1 MDIQDKF
8 GALVDIQ
15 DKFGALVDTV
25 RAGRH
30 YWSHRHRRE
39 TYPLGVGTHYC
50 SDTSDSYTQLSCRVQ
65 SAE

>member
-1 MDIQDKF
+1 MDIQ
-8 GALVDIQ
+8 A
-15 DKFGALVDTV
+15 KFGALVDTV

-30 YWSHRHRRE
+30 YWPHRHRRE